1 LPFCLDERHALV
13 RHRLEYEMKTK
24 QQATQ
29 VTQFLLF
36 IQDNLR
42 VAKREKNEARVA
54 CLTLLART
62 VEFCSRYLH
71 GNTE

>member
-1 LPFCLDERHALV
+1 
-13 RHRLEYEMKTK
+13 MKPPK

-36 IQDNLR
+36 IDDNLKA
-42 VAKREKNEARVA
+42 AKWKKDEARVA

-62 VEFCSRYLH
+62 VEFCSRYLCG
-71 GNTE
+71 GNDK

>member
-1 LPFCLDERHALV
+1 
-13 RHRLEYEMKTK
+13 MKTK

>member
-1 LPFCLDERHALV
+1 
-13 RHRLEYEMKTK
+13 MKAPK

-42 VAKREKNEARVA
+42 AAKQEENEARVA

-62 VEFCSRYLH
+62 VEFCSRYLRD
-71 GNTE
+71 GNTK

>member
-1 LPFCLDERHALV
+1 
-13 RHRLEYEMKTK
+13 MKQPK

-36 IQDNLR
+36 IDDNLKA
-42 VAKREKNEARVA
+42 AKWKKDEARAA
-54 CLTLLART
+54 CLLLLART

-71 GNTE
+71 GNTK